1 MALLGTIRKKSG
13 LLIIVIGV
21 ALAAFVLGDFFK
33 PGNRRQMNYIGEIN
47 GEEIPAIEFN
57 EKVEQ
62 NIKAIKQNQK
72 KEQLTAAEV
81 YSAKQTIWSELL
93 KKIILGKEYEELG
106 IVVTPDELFEQVQG
120 ETPHRYILQYFKD
133 PETGEYDPQLVL
145 NYLKQLDQ
153 LDQKSI
159 EQWVIFEQAIKD
171 DRIGQKYKN
180 LVSKGYYVPKAFIPK
195 ENELNLRKAKLRIV
209 ASDVKSIPDSLVEIT
224 DNDYNKF
231 YEENIHQYEQ
241 EASRDIDYVIFDVKP
256 SADDRRLISQDVHK
270 VYRELINK
278 PIEDVPNFVNL
289 NSDNRYDSTFFK
301 EGELSVRIDS
311 IMFNSPLGAI
321 VKPYVE
327 NNTYYVAKLMDV
339 QHRPDSMKATHILVS
354 HKELYGA
361 NEEITRTKEEAK
373 IMADSLLEVVLA
385 KPEKFEEI
393 AVEISDDPSVLKNSG
408 NLGWFADGTM
418 LYPFNQAVLEG
429 KKGDVSIVETRYG
442 YHIIRIDDKLQPTKK
457 VRVAIIDRA
466 IEPSNQTYQNVY
478 TEASKFA
485 GESTTLDAF
494 ESSITEKKLNKRS
507 ADDVKEMQ
515 TTIPGLDNPRGIIRW
530 SFFDRINLGDVSPI
544 FDFENSYVIAAVSEV
559 REKGTM
565 PMEQAKE
572 RMETLVLN
580 EKKTEM
586 LLEKMNAITSND
598 LYQIAKELD
607 DKVDTINTINF
618 YARNIPGFGRENDVI
633 GEIFTLN
640 EGEISKPIKGN
651 GGTFIIQ
658 IDSII
663 AAKPIED
670 TLAIENRLK
679 GRFKSRVDNNYVYR
693 ALEKKAEIVD
703 NRLFFY

>member
-1 MALLGTIRKKSG
+1 MALIGEIRKKSG
-13 LLIIVIGV
+13 LLVIVIGV

-33 PGNRRQMNYIGEIN
+33 PGNTRQVNYIGEID
-47 GEEIPAIEFN
+47 GEEILAIEFN

-62 NIKAIKQNQK
+62 NVNAIKQNQGK
-72 KEQLTAAEV
+72 DQLTAAEL
-81 YSAKQTIWSELL
+81 YSAKQTIWNEML

-133 PETGEYDPQLVL
+133 PQTGEYNPQLVL

-153 LDQKSI
+153 MDQKAI
-159 EQWVIFEQAIKD
+159 QQWVNFEQAIKD
-171 DRIGQKYKN
+171 DRVSTKYKN

-195 ENELNLRKAKLRIV
+195 ENDLNLRKAKLRIV

-231 YEENIHQYEQ
+231 YEENIHLYDQ
-241 EASRDIDYVIFDVKP
+241 EASRDIDYVVFDVKP
-256 SADDRRLISQDVHK
+256 SAEDRKLISQDVHK
-270 VYRELINK
+270 IYQELIKK
-278 PIEDVPNFVNL
+278 PIEEVPNFVNV
-289 NSDNRYDSTFFK
+289 NSDNRYDSTFYK
-301 EGELSVRIDS
+301 EGELSLRIDS
-311 IMFNSPLGAI
+311 LMFNSPVGTI
-321 VKPYVE
+321 VRPYVE
-327 NNTYYVAKLMDV
+327 NNSYYIAKLMDV
-339 QHRPDSMKATHILVS
+339 QHRPDSMKATHILIS
-354 HKELYGA
+354 HKDIYGV

-373 IMADSLLEVVLA
+373 IMADSLYEVVLA

-393 AVEISDDPSVLKNSG
+393 AVEISDDPSVLQNSG

-429 KKGDVSIVETRYG
+429 IKGDVSIVETRYG
-442 YHIIRIDDKLQPTKK
+442 YHIIRVDDKQKPTKK
-457 VRVAIIDRA
+457 VRVAIIDHA
-466 IEPSNQTYQNVY
+466 IEPSNKTYQNVY

-494 ESSITEKKLNKRS
+494 ETSITEKKLNKRS

-515 TTIPGLDNPRGIIRW
+515 NTIPGLDNPRGIIRW

-544 FDFENSYVIAAVSEV
+544 FDFDNSYVIAAISEV
-559 REKGTM
+559 REKGKM
-565 PMEQAKE
+565 PIEQAKE
-572 RMETLVLN
+572 RMEPLVLN

-586 LLEKMNAITSND
+586 LLEKMNTVTSND
-598 LYQIAKELD
+598 LNQIAKELD
-607 DKVDTINTINF
+607 DDVDTINTINF
-618 YARNIPGFGRENDVI
+618 YARNIPGFGRENEVI

-640 EGEISKPIKGN
+640 KGEISKPIKGK

-663 AAKPIED
+663 VAKPIVD
-670 TLAIENRLK
+670 TLAIIERLK

-693 ALEKKAEIVD
+693 ALEKKTDIED